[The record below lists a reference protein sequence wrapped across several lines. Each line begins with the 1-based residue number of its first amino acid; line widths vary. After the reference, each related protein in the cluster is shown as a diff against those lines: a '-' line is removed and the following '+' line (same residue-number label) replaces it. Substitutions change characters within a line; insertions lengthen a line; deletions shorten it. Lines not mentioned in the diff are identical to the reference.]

1 VTEWSGV
8 FLGVIALAVTVM
20 AAIQVGVVIAG
31 ARLARRV
38 ENIATQVDRDI
49 KPLIGNLTAVSQE
62 AARAAELAT
71 VQLERVDA
79 LFADVADRVE
89 TTAASLQSAILG
101 PAREG
106 LALVH
111 GVKAALSALKDM
123 RSASAPSRHTRHDED
138 DPLFIG

>member
-1 VTEWSGV
+1 VNEWSGV

-20 AAIQVGVVIAG
+20 AALQVGVAIAG

-38 ENIATQVDRDI
+38 DSIATQVDHEI
-49 KPLIGNLTAVSQE
+49 KPLIANLTAVSEE

-71 VQLERVDA
+71 VQLERADA

-106 LALVH
+106 FAIIS
-111 GVKAALSALKDM
+111 GVRAALSALKDI
-123 RSASAPSRHTRHDED
+123 RAAAGPSRATRHDEE